1 MNWFRRLFNRFLR
14 RPLKKPTNPAFLWF
28 MDNL

>member
-1 MNWFRRLFNRFLR
+1 MRFFRWLFRRPK
-14 RPLKKPTNPAFLWF
+14 PLPKPTNPAFLWF